1 MNMILQAIFNHGHKQ
16 NLDTAIIIDGVHYTY
31 RNLYDAVIER
41 VQGIENDNCITSI
54 INGKRHIIFI
64 DTESVYE
71 QLILWLAALYN
82 GYIPIVSHP
91 HMDSNYR
98 SQLMSLLGSIEIPL
112 EAQFG
117 VLTSGTTGMP
127 KPLWRTEKSW
137 ADYFDVQNDIF
148 HINHT
153 TRIFVHGSFSFTGNT
168 NMILAVLWA
177 GGQVVTSDKMQPK
190 RWQSLIQ
197 YHRCTHI
204 YMLPTKLR
212 LLLRWNHS
220 VSSCIRYI
228 IAGSQVV
235 DRELLHSLHM
245 LYPSMEFI
253 LYYGASELNYITYC
267 TGKEWLE
274 REGTVGRPF
283 PTIQIAEIDNVIYVT
298 TKYHIEGIPNTYT
311 VNDCG
316 YIDSDGYLMFN
327 GRAGDVI
334 NKGGYKISIPE
345 MELYLQSLQGV
356 SEVAI
361 IDITDEI
368 RGEDYVVYMVLDGEA
383 RLNEVIDFIHNKRP
397 SVEWPKAIIEV
408 PMLPLTECSKV
419 DKRKLKEWYNKG

>member
-31 RNLYDAVIER
+31 RNLYDAVIEK

-137 ADYFDVQNDIF
+137 ADYFDIQNDIF
-148 HINHT
+148 HIDHT

-177 GGQVVTSDKMQPK
+177 GGQIVTSDNMQPK

-197 YHRCTHI
+197 NHCCTHI

-220 VSSCIRYI
+220 VSSCVRYI

-253 LYYGASELNYITYC
+253 LYYGASELNYISYC
-267 TGKEWLE
+267 TGEEWHTYP
-274 REGTVGRPF
+274 GTVGRPF
-283 PTIQIAEIDNVIYVT
+283 PGVTVEVQDEYIYVST
-298 TKYHIEGIPNTYT
+298 QFGICGLDGMVT
-311 VNDCG
+311 VGDKGHWSGN
-316 YIDSDGYLMFN
+316 YLIFDGRN
-327 GRAGDVI
+327 GDII
-334 NKGGYKISIPE
+334 NRGGYKVAVLDLESQLQVLSTVEDVAVIGVPDSLRGEEVVAFIVPATGVISEEVESDVRQSIPHE
-345 MELYLQSLQGV
+345 NQPKYFRYID
-356 SEVAI
+356 AI
-361 IDITDEI
+361 
-368 RGEDYVVYMVLDGEA
+368 
-383 RLNEVIDFIHNKRP
+383 
-397 SVEWPKAIIEV
+397 
-408 PMLPLTECSKV
+408 PLTDCSKI
-419 DKRKLKEWYNKG
+419 DKELLKEWYNKE